1 MTVIRM
7 RRKQNIYFI
16 SSWVVILIGLVV
28 FWYFMNHEVPEK
40 NKEYIIALVGGFAGI
55 TLLAGYKVVGKDQ
68 AMDEIEELKSE
79 LQEWKHRHDACEQ
92 KHSQLEKEVSEL
104 RKIIVSKMKQH
115 EKINL

>member
-16 SSWVVILIGLVV
+16 SSWAVILMGLAV
-28 FWYFMNHEVPEK
+28 FWYFMDHEVPDK

-79 LQEWKHRHDACEQ
+79 LQEWKHRHDTCEQ
-92 KHSQLEKEVSEL
+92 KHTQLESEVKEL
-104 RKIIVSKMKQH
+104 RKMIMHKMK
-115 EKINL
+115 

>member
-1 MTVIRM
+1 MTIIRM
-7 RRKQNIYFI
+7 RKKQHLYFI

-28 FWYFMNHEVPEK
+28 FWYFMNHEVPDK

-79 LQEWKHRHDACEQ
+79 LQEWKHRHDTCEQ
-92 KHSQLEKEVSEL
+92 KYSTLEGEVKEL
-104 RKIIVSKMKQH
+104 RSMIMQKMK
-115 EKINL
+115 